1 MQEFVNNI
9 ISSLQDISQS
19 LPFIYSI
26 LFSFLIIVMESILP
40 MLPLGVFIALNM
52 VLLGNIFGFFVSWIA
67 TSLGCLL
74 SFVLVRKLF
83 YDKFSKRMEE
93 KEKSRKLVKSINKL
107 SFSSFVVI
115 TALPF
120 TPAFVIN
127 IVCGLSKMS
136 IKKFMSGILIAK
148 IFITYFWGF
157 IGTTFLQS
165 VTDIKVLIE
174 LAIMLIAAYI
184 LSKLAMKKYNID

>member
-9 ISSLQDISQS
+9 ITNLQEVSQS
-19 LPFIYSI
+19 LPLIYSI
-26 LFSFLIIVMESILP
+26 LFSFFIIVMESILP

-52 VLLGNIFGFFVSWIA
+52 VLLGNVFGFFVSWIA
-67 TSLGCLL
+67 TSTGCLL
-74 SFVLVRKLF
+74 SFILVRKLF

-93 KEKSRKLVKSINKL
+93 KEKSRKLVKGINKL

-136 IKKFMSGILIAK
+136 IKKFISGILIAK

-165 VTDIKVLIE
+165 VTDMKVLIE
-174 LAIMLIAAYI
+174 LLVMLIAAYL

>member
-9 ISSLQDISQS
+9 ISNLQNISAS

-26 LFSFLIIVMESILP
+26 LFSFFIVAIESILP
-40 MLPLGVFIALNM
+40 MLPLGVFIALSM
-52 VLLGNIFGFFVSWIA
+52 VLLGNILGFFVSWIA
-67 TSLGCLL
+67 TITGCLL
-74 SFVLVRKLF
+74 SFIFVRKFF
-83 YDKFSKRMEE
+83 YNKFSKRMEK
-93 KEKSRKLVKSINKL
+93 KEKSRKLVKGINKL

-136 IKKFMSGILIAK
+136 MKKFISGILIAK
-148 IFITYFWGF
+148 IFIVYFWGF

-174 LAIMLIAAYI
+174 LLVMLIAAYI

>member
-9 ISSLQDISQS
+9 ISYLQDISAS
-19 LPFIYSI
+19 LPFVYSI
-26 LFSFLIIVMESILP
+26 LFSFFIVAIESILP
-40 MLPLGVFIALNM
+40 MLPLGVFIALSM
-52 VLLGNIFGFFVSWIA
+52 VLLGNILGFFVSWIA

-74 SFVLVRKLF
+74 SFILVRKFF
-83 YDKFSKRMEE
+83 YKKFSKRMEE
-93 KEKSRKLVKSINKL
+93 KSRKLVKEINKL

-115 TALPF
+115 AALPF

-127 IVCGLSKMS
+127 IVCALSKMS
-136 IKKFMSGILIAK
+136 IKKFISGILISK
-148 IFITYFWGF
+148 IFIVYFWGF

-174 LAIMLIAAYI
+174 LLVMLIAAYL

>member
-9 ISSLQDISQS
+9 ISYLQDISAS
-19 LPFIYSI
+19 LPFVYSI
-26 LFSFLIIVMESILP
+26 LFSFFIVAIESILP
-40 MLPLGVFIALNM
+40 MLPLGVFIALSM
-52 VLLGNIFGFFVSWIA
+52 VLLGNILGFFVSWIA

-74 SFVLVRKLF
+74 SFILVRKFF
-83 YDKFSKRMEE
+83 YKKFSKRMEE
-93 KEKSRKLVKSINKL
+93 KEKSRKLVKGINKL

-115 TALPF
+115 AALPF

-136 IKKFMSGILIAK
+136 IKKFISGILISK
-148 IFITYFWGF
+148 IFIVYFWGF

-174 LAIMLIAAYI
+174 LLVMLIAAYL

>member
-9 ISSLQDISQS
+9 ISNLQEISAS

-26 LFSFLIIVMESILP
+26 LFSFFIVAIESILP
-40 MLPLGVFIALNM
+40 MLPLGVFIALSM
-52 VLLGNIFGFFVSWIA
+52 VLLGNIFGFLVSWIA

-74 SFVLVRKLF
+74 SFILVRKLF
-83 YDKFSKRMEE
+83 YKKFSKRMEE

-136 IKKFMSGILIAK
+136 IKKFISGILIAK

-174 LAIMLIAAYI
+174 LVIMLIAAYL